1 MKKTIEQKVSDVILE
16 KSSTIKIK
24 DREFEVAAPTLAT
37 LIRISDLISTLPKVE
52 MNSKDYISESLKI
65 AKDCSVISEIVA
77 TMIVGVDTPKTRFYQ
92 KPIIEELSEFISKKC
107 TLVELKELIV
117 QLILMME
124 IPPFF
129 AFTTSLIEINLIKRT
144 REVD

>member
-16 KSSTIKIK
+16 KSSKIKIK

-52 MNSKDYISESLKI
+52 MDKNDYISESLKI

-77 TMIVGVDTPKTRFYQ
+77 TMIVGVDTPKARFYQ

-124 IPPFF
+124 IPSFF
-129 AFTTSLIEINLIKRT
+129 GFTTSLIEINLIKRT

>member
-16 KSSTIKIK
+16 KSSKIKIK

-52 MNSKDYISESLKI
+52 MDKNDYISESLKI

-77 TMIVGVDTPKTRFYQ
+77 TMIVGVDTPKARFYQ

-124 IPPFF
+124 IPSFF

>member
-16 KSSTIKIK
+16 KSSKIKIK

-52 MNSKDYISESLKI
+52 MDKNDYISESLKI

-77 TMIVGVDTPKTRFYQ
+77 TMIVGVDTPKARFYQ

>member
-52 MNSKDYISESLKI
+52 MDKNDYISESLKI

-77 TMIVGVDTPKTRFYQ
+77 TMIVGVDTPKARFYQ

-107 TLVELKELIV
+107 TIVELKELIV
-117 QLILMME
+117 QLILMLE
-124 IPPFF
+124 IPSFF

>member
-16 KSSTIKIK
+16 KASTIKIK
-24 DREFEVAAPTLAT
+24 DREFDVAAPTLAT

-52 MNSKDYISESLKI
+52 MDKNDYISESLKI

-77 TMIVGVDTPKTRFYQ
+77 TMIVGVDTPKARFYQ

-124 IPPFF
+124 IPAFF
-129 AFTTSLIEINLIKRT
+129 GFTTSLIEINLIKRT